1 MPHGK
6 FHGLATA
13 ADVLPCIARG
23 RPDGISVLDL
33 RPLRPLPHVDAIADL
48 SAVWRDRILQADLL
62 LIVGGG
68 RTGSYRTAY
77 HLN

>member
-1 MPHGK
+1 
-6 FHGLATA
+6 
-13 ADVLPCIARG
+13 
-23 RPDGISVLDL
+23 
-33 RPLRPLPHVDAIADL
+33 VDAIADL